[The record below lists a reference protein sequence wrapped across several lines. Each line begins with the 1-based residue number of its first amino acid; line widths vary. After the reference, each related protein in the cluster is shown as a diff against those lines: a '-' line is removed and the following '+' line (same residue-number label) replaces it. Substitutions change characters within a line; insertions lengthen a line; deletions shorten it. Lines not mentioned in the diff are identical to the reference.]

1 MGRPSRRTALRW
13 SAFAAAGVL
22 VTGLSACSSDP
33 NSIAEQAKAGDRK
46 GYVSGDGT
54 IEQLPPD
61 ERGNTVALTGTTLEG
76 APWSMKGKEGIVLV
90 VNVWGS
96 WCPPCI
102 EETPDLQQAWEDVQD
117 KKLDVEFVGL
127 DIQEA
132 PESGLAFQKANGV
145 TYPSLAYDGG
155 VPLLALQGK
164 VQATPTTIVLDRKGR
179 IAARVSGPVSRTTL
193 LGLVDDVLAETA

>member
-1 MGRPSRRTALRW
+1 MGHPSRRATLRW
-13 SAFAAAGVL
+13 AAVLAAGAL
-22 VTGLSACSSDP
+22 VTGTTACSGDP

-61 ERGNTVALTGTTLEG
+61 QRGNTVALTGTTLEG
-76 APWSMKGKEGIVLV
+76 EPWTMKGKNGTVLV

-102 EETPDLQQAWEDVQD
+102 EETPDLQKAWEEIQG
-117 KKLDVEFVGL
+117 KKLDVEFIGL

-132 PESGLAFQKANGV
+132 SESGLAFQRANGV

-164 VQATPTTIVLDRKGR
+164 VQATPTTIVLDTEGR
-179 IAARVSGPVSRTTL
+179 IAARVSGPVSKATL
-193 LGLVDDVLAETA
+193 LGLVDDVVNETA

>member
-1 MGRPSRRTALRW
+1 MGHPTRRATLRW
-13 SAFAAAGVL
+13 AAVAAAGVL
-22 VTGLSACSSDP
+22 VTGATACSSDP

-61 ERGNTVALTGTTLEG
+61 QRGNTVALTGTTLEG
-76 APWSMKGKEGIVLV
+76 EPWTMKGKQGTVLV

-102 EETPDLQQAWEDVQD
+102 EETPDLQKAWEEIQAE
-117 KKLDVEFVGL
+117 KLDVEFIGL

-155 VPLLALQGK
+155 VPLLALQGR
-164 VQATPTTIVLDRKGR
+164 VQATPTTLVLDTTGR

-193 LGLVDDVLAETA
+193 RGLVDDVLAETA

>member
-1 MGRPSRRTALRW
+1 MVLHRRAALRW
-13 SAFAAAGVL
+13 AAALAAGAL
-22 VTGLSACSSDP
+22 VTATAACGTDP

-54 IEQLPPD
+54 IEQLD
-61 ERGNTVALTGTTLEG
+61 AAERGGAVALSGTTLEG
-76 APWSMKGKEGIVLV
+76 KPWSITDQQGNVLV

-102 EETPDLQQAWEDVQD
+102 EETPDLQKAWEDVQA
-117 KKLDVEFVGL
+117 KKLDVRFVGL
-127 DIQEA
+127 DIHEG
-132 PESGLAFQKANGV
+132 PESGLAFQRANGV

-164 VQATPTTIVLDRKGR
+164 VQATPTTLVLDPEGR
-179 IAARVSGPVSRTTL
+179 IAARVSGPVSTTTL
-193 LGLVDDVLAETA
+193 LGLVDDVLAEQA

>member
-1 MGRPSRRTALRW
+1 MGHPSRRATLRW
-13 SAFAAAGVL
+13 AAVVAAGAL
-22 VTGLSACSSDP
+22 VTTASACSADP

-76 APWSMKGKEGIVLV
+76 ADWTMKGKEGTVLV

-102 EETPDLQQAWEDVQD
+102 EETPELQEAWEEVQA
-117 KKLDVEFVGL
+117 KELDVEFIGL

-164 VQATPTTIVLDRKGR
+164 VQATPTTLVLDRKGR
-179 IAARVSGPVSRTTL
+179 IAARVSGPVSKSTL
-193 LGLVDDVLAETA
+193 LGLVDDVVAETA

>member
-1 MGRPSRRTALRW
+1 MGHPTRRTTLRW
-13 SAFAAAGVL
+13 AAVAAAGVL
-22 VTGLSACSSDP
+22 VTGATACSSDP

-61 ERGNTVALTGTTLEG
+61 QRGNTVALTGTTLEG
-76 APWSMKGKEGIVLV
+76 EPWTMKGKQGTVLV

-102 EETPDLQQAWEDVQD
+102 EETPDLQRAWEEIQAE
-117 KKLDVEFVGL
+117 KLDVEFIGL

-155 VPLLALQGK
+155 VPLLALQGR
-164 VQATPTTIVLDRKGR
+164 VQATPTTLVLDTTGR

-193 LGLVDDVLAETA
+193 RGLVDDVLAETA

>member
-1 MGRPSRRTALRW
+1 MGHPSRRATLRW
-13 SAFAAAGVL
+13 AAVLAAGAL
-22 VTGLSACSSDP
+22 VTVTTACSSDP

-54 IEQLPPD
+54 IEQLRP
-61 ERGNTVALTGTTLEG
+61 EQRGNTVALTGTTLEG
-76 APWSMKGKEGIVLV
+76 EPWTMKGKEGTVLV

-102 EETPDLQQAWEDVQD
+102 EETPDLQEAWEEVQG
-117 KKLDVEFVGL
+117 KKLDVEFIGL

-164 VQATPTTIVLDRKGR
+164 VQATPTTLVLDTEGR
-179 IAARVSGPVSRTTL
+179 IAARVSGPVSKATL
-193 LGLVDDVLAETA
+193 LGLVDDVVAETA

>member
-1 MGRPSRRTALRW
+1 MGHPSRRAALRW
-13 SAFAAAGVL
+13 AAIAAAGAL
-22 VTGLSACSSDP
+22 VTTVTACSSDP

-76 APWSMKGKEGIVLV
+76 APWTMKGKEGTVLV

-102 EETPDLQQAWEDVQD
+102 EETPDLQEAWEEVQA
-117 KKLDVEFVGL
+117 KELDVEFVGL

-164 VQATPTTIVLDRKGR
+164 VQATPTTLVLDGKGR
-179 IAARVSGPVSRTTL
+179 IAARVSGPVSKSTL
-193 LGLVDDVLAETA
+193 LGLVDDVVAETA

>member
-1 MGRPSRRTALRW
+1 MGQPSRRAALRW
-13 SAFAAAGVL
+13 AAVLAAGALATTV
-22 VTGLSACSSDP
+22 SACGSDP

-54 IEQLPPD
+54 IEQLPVG

-76 APWSMKGKEGIVLV
+76 EPWSLKGKEGTVIV

-102 EETPDLQQAWEDVQD
+102 EETPDLQKAWEEIQA
-117 KKLDVEFVGL
+117 KKLDVEFIGL

-132 PESGLAFQKANGV
+132 PESGLAFQKANGM

-164 VQATPTTIVLDRKGR
+164 VQATPTTLVLDRKGR

>member
-1 MGRPSRRTALRW
+1 MSHPARRATLRW
-13 SAFAAAGVL
+13 AAVLAAGAL
-22 VTGLSACSSDP
+22 VTGTTACSSDP

-61 ERGNTVALTGTTLEG
+61 QRGNTVALTGTTLEG
-76 APWSMKGKEGIVLV
+76 EPWTMKGKAGTVLV

-102 EETPDLQQAWEDVQD
+102 EETPDLQEAWEEIQG
-117 KKLDVEFVGL
+117 KQLDVEFIGL

-164 VQATPTTIVLDRKGR
+164 VQATPTTLVLDTEGR
-179 IAARVSGPVSRTTL
+179 IAARVSGPVSKTTL
-193 LGLVDDVLAETA
+193 LGLVDDVVAETA

>member
-1 MGRPSRRTALRW
+1 MHRPTRRTALRW
-13 SAFAAAGVL
+13 AAALAAGAVL
-22 VTGLSACSSDP
+22 TGTTACSSDP

-61 ERGNTVALTGTTLEG
+61 QRGNTVALTGTTLEG
-76 APWSMKGKEGIVLV
+76 EPWSMKGKDGLVLV

-102 EETPDLQQAWEDVQD
+102 EETPDLQEAWEEVQAEQ
-117 KKLDVEFVGL
+117 LDVEFVGL

-164 VQATPTTIVLDRKGR
+164 VQATPTTLVLDRRGR
-179 IAARVSGPVSRTTL
+179 IAARVSGPVSKATL
-193 LGLVDDVLAETA
+193 RGLVDDVLAETV

>member
-1 MGRPSRRTALRW
+1 MGHPSRRTTLRW
-13 SAFAAAGVL
+13 AAVIAAGAL
-22 VTGLSACSSDP
+22 VTGASACSSDP

-54 IEQLPPD
+54 IEQLPPG

-76 APWSMKGKEGIVLV
+76 EPWTMKGKEGTVLV

-102 EETPDLQQAWEDVQD
+102 EETPDLQEAWEEIQTE
-117 KKLDVEFVGL
+117 KLDVEFIGL

-164 VQATPTTIVLDRKGR
+164 VQATPTTLVLDTTGR
-179 IAARVSGPVSRTTL
+179 IAARVSGPVSKTTL
-193 LGLVDDVLAETA
+193 RGLVDDVLSETA

>member
-1 MGRPSRRTALRW
+1 MGHPSRRTTLRW
-13 SAFAAAGVL
+13 AAVAAAGVI
-22 VTGLSACSSDP
+22 VTGASACSSDP

-54 IEQLPPD
+54 IEQLQAD
-61 ERGNTVALTGTTLEG
+61 QRGNTVALTGTTLEG
-76 APWSMKGKEGIVLV
+76 EPWTMKGKQGTVLV

-102 EETPDLQQAWEDVQD
+102 EETPDLQEAWEEVQAE
-117 KKLDVEFVGL
+117 KLDVEFIGL
-127 DIQEA
+127 DLQEA

-155 VPLLALQGK
+155 VPLLALQGR
-164 VQATPTTIVLDRKGR
+164 VQATPTTLVLDTTGR
-179 IAARVSGPVSRTTL
+179 IAARVSGPVSKTTL
-193 LGLVDDVLAETA
+193 RGLVDDVLAETA